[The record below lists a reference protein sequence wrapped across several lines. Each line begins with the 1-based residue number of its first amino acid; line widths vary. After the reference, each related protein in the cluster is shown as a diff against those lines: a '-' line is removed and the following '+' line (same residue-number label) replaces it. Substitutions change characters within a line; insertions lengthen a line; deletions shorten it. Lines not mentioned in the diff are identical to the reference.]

1 MSERV
6 LTPKAERTR
15 ERIFA
20 AALSLFSEKGYERA
34 TMRDVAKA
42 AGASLGLAYRYF
54 ASKEELVLELYLRL
68 ADGFGERVREE
79 LPTGT
84 VAERFEEA
92 MFIKLELAGP
102 YREPLGALTASA
114 LNPNSG
120 IAVLGPGTARI
131 RKRVDEVF
139 LEVVNGASDAP
150 RGERQRREMA
160 AVLNAAHLGVLL
172 YWFHDR
178 SEGNR
183 ATREAV
189 AFARDAIRLVRPAL
203 RLPPP
208 ARAFTRLAGVLVAM
222 GIGGAA
228 PRPPAMSGEGKRA
241 EGGEGSSGLSQGPA
255 R

>member
-68 ADGFGERVREE
+68 ADGFGERVRKE
-79 LPTGT
+79 LPAGT

-120 IAVLGPGTARI
+120 IAVLGPGTVRI
-131 RKRVDEVF
+131 RNMSRQGF
-139 LEVVNGASDAP
+139 LGGRERRQRRATWRAAEKGDGGGAQRRAP
-150 RGERQRREMA
+150 RGA
-160 AVLNAAHLGVLL
+160 PVLVPRPLRGEPGDAGGGVL
-172 YWFHDR
+172 
-178 SEGNR
+178 
-183 ATREAV
+183 
-189 AFARDAIRLVRPAL
+189 RP
-203 RLPPP
+203 
-208 ARAFTRLAGVLVAM
+208 
-222 GIGGAA
+222 
-228 PRPPAMSGEGKRA
+228 
-241 EGGEGSSGLSQGPA
+241 
-255 R
+255 

>member
-1 MSERV
+1 MAERV

-20 AALSLFSEKGYERA
+20 AALSLFSGKGYERT

-42 AGASLGLAYRYF
+42 ADASLGLAYRYF

-68 ADGFGERVREE
+68 ADGFGERAREV
-79 LPTGT
+79 LPAGT

-92 MFIKLELAGP
+92 MLIKLELAGP
-102 YREPLGALTASA
+102 YREALGALAASA

-131 RKRVDEVF
+131 RKRVDGVF
-139 LEVVNGASDAP
+139 LEVVSGASDAP
-150 RGERQRREMA
+150 RGEGQRREVA

-172 YWFHDR
+172 YWYHDR
-178 SEGNR
+178 TEGER

-189 AFARDAIRLVRPAL
+189 TFARDAIKLVRPAL
-203 RLPPP
+203 RLPPV
-208 ARAFTRLAGVLVAM
+208 ARAFTRLADVLGGM
-222 GIGGAA
+222 GIGNAGWTA
-228 PRPPAMSGEGKRA
+228 PA
-241 EGGEGSSGLSQGPA
+241 EN
-255 R
+255 RR

>member
-1 MSERV
+1 MAERV

-20 AALSLFSEKGYERA
+20 AALSQFSEKGYERT

-42 AGASLGLAYRYF
+42 ADASLGLAYRYF
-54 ASKEELVLELYLRL
+54 ASKEDLVLELYLRL

-79 LPTGT
+79 LSGGT

-92 MFIKLELAGP
+92 MVIKLELAGP
-102 YREPLGALTASA
+102 DREPLGALTASA

-131 RKRVDEVF
+131 RKRVDGVF

-160 AVLNAAHLGVLL
+160 AALNAAHLGVLL
-172 YWFHDR
+172 YWYHDR
-178 SEGNR
+178 STGER
-183 ATREAV
+183 STREAV
-189 AFARDAIRLVRPAL
+189 SFVRDAIRLVRPAL
-203 RLPPP
+203 RLPPV
-208 ARAFTRLAGVLVAM
+208 ARAFTRLAGVLEGM
-222 GIGGAA
+222 GIGAVGGAA
-228 PRPPAMSGEGKRA
+228 PA
-241 EGGEGSSGLSQGPA
+241 EN
-255 R
+255 RR

>member
-1 MSERV
+1 M
-6 LTPKAERTR
+6 TQKAERTR

-20 AALSLFSEKGYERA
+20 AALSLFSEKGYERT

-42 AGASLGLAYRYF
+42 ADASLGLAYRYF

-79 LPTGT
+79 LAAGT

-92 MFIKLELAGP
+92 MFIKLDLARP

-131 RKRVDEVF
+131 RKRVDGVF

-150 RGERQRREMA
+150 GGEQQRREMA
-160 AVLNAAHLGVLL
+160 ATLNAAHLAVLL
-172 YWFHDR
+172 YWYHDR

-189 AFARDAIRLVRPAL
+189 SFARDAIRLVRPAL
-203 RLPPP
+203 RLPPVS
-208 ARAFTRLAGVLVAM
+208 RAFTRLADVLGGM
-222 GIGGAA
+222 GIGNADGTA
-228 PRPPAMSGEGKRA
+228 PA
-241 EGGEGSSGLSQGPA
+241 EN
-255 R
+255 RR